1 MKELSEL
8 SAVTLYSKPNPAG
21 IVAFNLLNLPS
32 EEGAEVL
39 SERFDIAVR
48 GGLHC
53 APLMHRSL
61 GTERTGAIRVS
72 LSPHNTVREIKVFLN
87 AVRRMTLS

>member
-1 MKELSEL
+1 M
-8 SAVTLYSKPNPAG
+8 
-21 IVAFNLLNLPS
+21 
-32 EEGAEVL
+32 L

>member
-1 MKELSEL
+1 MLS
-8 SAVTLYSKPNPAG
+8 
-21 IVAFNLLNLPS
+21 FNLDGREPEKTADALAQRGFAL
-32 EEGAEVL
+32 
-39 SERFDIAVR
+39 R